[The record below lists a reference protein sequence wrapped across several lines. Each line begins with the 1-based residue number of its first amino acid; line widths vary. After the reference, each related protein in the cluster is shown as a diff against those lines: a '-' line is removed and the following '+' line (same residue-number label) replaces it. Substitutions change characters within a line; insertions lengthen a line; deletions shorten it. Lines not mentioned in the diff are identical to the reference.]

1 MAARITQRRKTHCPP
16 ADSPSSAL
24 IDMRS
29 VDQNCDSAMEEY
41 CLGLFDWM
49 DDAIVVNSACVET
62 MREVRG
68 CLYKIAHIYD

>member
-1 MAARITQRRKTHCPP
+1 
-16 ADSPSSAL
+16 
-24 IDMRS
+24 MRS

-68 CLYKIAHIYD
+68 CLYKIAHIYDRL